1 MNSDTLFKNNEVV
14 DLDAKLL
21 NPKNIEIIDE
31 NKEYQTVVWDHT
43 STSCHHNQRRWQP
56 WMSSG
61 IKIQLNGQLELSCW
75 WRAAEDTIKELRDEA
90 KL

>member
-14 DLDAKLL
+14 DLDAKLP

-61 IKIQLNGQLELSCW
+61 IKVQLTHNSSMVNWNCRASMLLPRRVALS
-75 WRAAEDTIKELRDEA
+75 
-90 KL
+90 